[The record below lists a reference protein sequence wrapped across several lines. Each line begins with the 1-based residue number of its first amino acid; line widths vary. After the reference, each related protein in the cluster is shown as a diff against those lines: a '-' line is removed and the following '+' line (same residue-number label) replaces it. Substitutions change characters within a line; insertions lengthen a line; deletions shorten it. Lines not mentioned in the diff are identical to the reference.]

1 MAHLQTAEVKAM
13 FRLHLD
19 SVRLTEWDRDT
30 IQLSTIFCNNLTIE
44 CTLVNLH
51 IVAMNIQAHID
62 GTTTIV
68 KDMVVVLDATSC
80 VCRVPIYLVTH
91 TVETVLKV
99 AWKGK
104 FRHNEGVTTIT
115 RNLCS
120 CAVEARVF
128 ILSTKERVSQQLV
141 ASVGNNLTAL
151 YLWLKTAVVVQVK
164 INIAVHPDTL
174 VLNSWVECL
183 ARFSQERL
191 LAEIS
196 VSWS

>member
-1 MAHLQTAEVKAM
+1 MIEAVTIEVVAVTHLQTAEVKAM

-30 IQLSTIFCNNLTIE
+30 VQFCSIFCNNLTIE

-51 IVAMNIQAHID
+51 IVAMYVEAHID
-62 GTTTIV
+62 GTTAIV
-68 KDMVVVLDATSC
+68 KDVVVVLNATSC
-80 VCRVPIYLVTH
+80 VCRVPIHLVTH
-91 TVETVLKV
+91 TVETMLKV
-99 AWKGK
+99 TWKGK

-120 CAVEARVF
+120 YAVVARVF
-128 ILSTKERVSQQLV
+128 ILSTEERVSQQLV
-141 ASVGNNLTAL
+141 ASVWNNLTAL

-183 ARFSQERL
+183 AWFS
-191 LAEIS
+191 
-196 VSWS
+196 